1 MSVFIYFLLMVLLS
15 KKEQVNKMDKF
26 EYELSAQ
33 IILSED
39 QQSTANH
46 DGVIVNIINPFL
58 QLTVPFLK
66 TTQNFFVT
74 ILIFGTDDKKRNF
87 SLEIKDVTSQEEEVI
102 SKIEGE
108 LPDLSAGQISSVNLN
123 VGLRNVIL
131 KNEGKHLA
139 CFTVEGKKI
148 TETPFYV
155 IINEI
160 E

>member
-1 MSVFIYFLLMVLLS
+1 MSLFIYFLLMVLLS

-26 EYELSAQ
+26 DYELSAQ

-39 QQSTANH
+39 QQSTATH
-46 DGVIVNIINPFL
+46 EGVSVNILNPFL

-74 ILIFGTDDKKRNF
+74 ILIFGTDDKKRTF
-87 SLEIKDVTSQEEEVI
+87 SLEIKDETSKKEEII
-102 SKIEGE
+102 SKVEGE
-108 LPDLSAGQISSVNLN
+108 LPNLSADDISSVNLN

-131 KNEGKHLA
+131 KHEGKHMA
-139 CFTVEGKKI
+139 YFYVDGTKI

-155 IINEI
+155 VINEAG
-160 E
+160 